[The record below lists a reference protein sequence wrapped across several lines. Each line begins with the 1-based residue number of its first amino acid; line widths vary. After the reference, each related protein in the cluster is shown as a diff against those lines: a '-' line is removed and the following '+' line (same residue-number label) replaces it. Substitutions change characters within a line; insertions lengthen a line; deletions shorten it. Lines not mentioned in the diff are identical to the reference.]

1 MIKIGFSTSPKNII
15 SKVIRWF
22 TKSKASHTWVLFE
35 DTFFGMEMVME
46 STDTGFRVVPFAN
59 FKAEGNEI
67 VALVVPTA
75 PLDDGV
81 KAAASWLGESYDFG
95 GLFGSAFVLLG
106 RWLRRKWAN
115 PWASCKSMFC
125 SEAVARIL
133 QAAKYP
139 GSSVFVPEA
148 TTPQDLLD
156 FFAAAGVADAKLARA
171 KRLDKG
177 TPAP

>member
-1 MIKIGFSTSPKNII
+1 MIKVGFSTHQKSIV
-15 SKVIRWF
+15 SKIIRWF

-59 FKAEGNEI
+59 FKAEGNDI
-67 VALVVPTA
+67 VALVDPVA
-75 PLDDGV
+75 PLDEGV
-81 KAAASWLGESYDFG
+81 KAAAAWLGESYDFG

-115 PWASCKSMFC
+115 PWASAHAMFC
-125 SEAVARIL
+125 SEAVVRVL

-139 GSSVFVPEA
+139 GSSAFDPEA
-148 TTPQDLLD
+148 TSPQDLLD
-156 FFAAAGVADAKLARA
+156 FFAKEGQAPAALSRAGVPK
-171 KRLDKG
+171 
-177 TPAP
+177 P